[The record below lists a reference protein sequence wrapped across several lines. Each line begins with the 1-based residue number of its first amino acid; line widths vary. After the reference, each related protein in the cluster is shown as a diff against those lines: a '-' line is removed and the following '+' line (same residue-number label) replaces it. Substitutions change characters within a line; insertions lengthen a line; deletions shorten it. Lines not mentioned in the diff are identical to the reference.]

1 MPVSLLARVVFGL
14 LVVATAG
21 AFAIT
26 QRIKG
31 DTPVVERVFF
41 FEFIGPECDCRR
53 ETVPMRFDL
62 PEDDRVTVE
71 IVDDRGDVVREIAE
85 GVRRGVDG
93 GAIRWRGRT
102 AHFRWDG
109 RTDGGEVPPDGIYR
123 LRVTLREEGRAVT
136 APRELRLD
144 TAPPSPR
151 IVEVTPPTFVPA
163 LPASN
168 PRGRV
173 RIRLREGQDPAPVFE
188 VFRTD
193 AGEPRLVRT
202 FEGPRF
208 RRTAEWDG
216 RDDEGEPVPD
226 GVYAIRVTTEDKAGN
241 KGRYPAAL
249 TARAAGERTGVSA
262 RYLTI
267 AAPLEPVPA
276 GRVARIVAGPI
287 QRRARWNLTRLGSS
301 RPVARGRSDG
311 RTFGVRVPRSARTG
325 MYLLRVQ
332 AGGRRVIA
340 PIAVRGRAGGDV
352 LVVLPA
358 ITWEGRNPVD
368 DDRDGFADT
377 LESSDSVRIG
387 RGFAHGRLP
396 AGFESQ
402 VGPLLRF
409 LDRERL
415 RYDLTTD
422 LALAR
427 GGGAGLE
434 GRPGIVFAGDER
446 WLTGELD
453 LRLREYVEGGGRVAS
468 FGVDSFRRRVDLVP
482 GLLRDPS
489 LPELRNVFGEDT
501 EVAATPAGPTPI
513 TPTAGPE
520 LFEGADANIGLF
532 TRLELSR
539 SLAPGLDL
547 VAAAGLDEARP
558 ALMAYRLGR
567 GTVVRAGSPQ
577 WASQLVSSDDVA
589 TVTRNIWE
597 LLEG

>member
-1 MPVSLLARVVFGL
+1 MPGSLLARAVFGL
-14 LVVATAG
+14 LVIATAG
-21 AFAIT
+21 AFVIT

-31 DTPVVERVFF
+31 DTPIVERVFF
-41 FEFIGPECDCRR
+41 FEFIGPECDCKR

-93 GAIRWRGRT
+93 GAIHWEGRT
-102 AHFRWDG
+102 ANFTWDG
-109 RTDGGEVPPDGIYR
+109 RTDDGEVPPDGIYR

-144 TAPPSPR
+144 TTPPSPR
-151 IVEVTPPTFVPA
+151 IVEVSPPTFVPT

-173 RIRLREGQDPAPVFE
+173 RIRLREGQDPAPVFQ
-188 VFRTD
+188 VHRTD
-193 AGEPRLVRT
+193 AGEPRLLRE

-216 RDDEGEPVPD
+216 RDAAGRPVPD
-226 GVYAIRVTTEDKAGN
+226 GIYSISVVTADKAGN
-241 KGRYPAAL
+241 RGRYPSQL
-249 TARAAGERTGVSA
+249 TARAAAERTGVSA
-262 RYLTI
+262 RYLTLS
-267 AAPLEPVPA
+267 APLEPVTA
-276 GRVARIVAGPI
+276 GHVARVIVGPI
-287 QRRARWNLTRLGSS
+287 RRRARWNLTRLGSS
-301 RPVARGRSDG
+301 RPVARGRSEAP
-311 RTFGVRVPRSARTG
+311 TFGVRVPRDARTG
-325 MYLLRVQ
+325 VYLLRVQ
-332 AGGRRVIA
+332 AGGHRAIA
-340 PIAVRGRAGGDV
+340 PVAVSGRGGGDV

-358 ITWEGRNPVD
+358 ITWEGRNLVD

-377 LESSDSVRIG
+377 LESAQSVGIG

-396 AGFESQ
+396 AGFESR

-427 GGGAGLE
+427 RGGAGLDE
-434 GRPGIVFAGDER
+434 RPGILFAGDER
-446 WLTGELD
+446 WLTGQLN
-453 LRLREYVEGGGRVAS
+453 LRLRDYVEAGGRVAS
-468 FGVDSFRRRVDLVP
+468 FGVDSFRRRVDLASE
-482 GLLRDPS
+482 LLSDPS
-489 LPELRNVFGEDT
+489 QPELRNVFGEDT
-501 EVAATPAGPTPI
+501 AVTPTPAGPTPI
-513 TPTAGPE
+513 TPTAGPA
-520 LFEGADANIGLF
+520 LFEGADADIGLF

-589 TVTRNIWE
+589 AVTRNIWE